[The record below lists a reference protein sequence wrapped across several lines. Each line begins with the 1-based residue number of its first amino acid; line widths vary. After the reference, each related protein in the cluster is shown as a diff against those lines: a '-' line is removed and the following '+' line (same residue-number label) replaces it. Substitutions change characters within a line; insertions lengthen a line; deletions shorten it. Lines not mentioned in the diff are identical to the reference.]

1 MCLNCKKIR
10 KEGAAA
16 TDQAGWVPVADYIR
30 DRSEAEVSHGI
41 CPECMEKLYGPR
53 GSLTKS

>member
-1 MCLNCKKIR
+1 MCMNCKKIR

-16 TDQAGWVPVADYIR
+16 TDPAAWVPVADYIR

-41 CPECMEKLYGPR
+41 CQECMEKLYGPG
-53 GSLTKS
+53 GSLTES